1 MDVEITEDAG
11 EYLIQ
16 VFADKRMALVV
27 HSNSGERIYLPGD
40 SGDLT
45 YYEGGAEYL
54 DKNNGVWSVEHHEKP
69 DSVEIIS

>member
-27 HSNSGERIYLPGD
+27 HSDSGERIYLPGD

-45 YYEGGAEYL
+45 YYEGGTEHL
-54 DKNNGVWSVEHHEKP
+54 DKDHGVWSVKHDEKP
-69 DSVEIIS
+69 DSVELIS

>member
-1 MDVEITEDAG
+1 MDVEITENAG

-16 VFADKRMALVV
+16 VTTDEKVALVV
-27 HSNSGERIYLPGD
+27 YSDSGERIYLPGD

-54 DKNNGVWSVEHHEKP
+54 DKDNRVWSVKHHEKP
-69 DSVEIIS
+69 DNIEVIS